1 MRRWA
6 LAAAL
11 LLLAG
16 AAAFRIGPSG
26 PRRESPATAPGVDV
40 PAPGEGSAPP
50 PPKGDPLVLFR
61 GNAAC
66 DEIRTLEHR
75 VRLYRKALGLPSDE
89 WIRLLNQIRISA
101 GELWDAPPPVASD
114 AELAFKPGAY
124 AQVQAAALE
133 LSRLA
138 GYYYDAARARNAAAV
153 ASYRPAFDERWGS
166 FQALVLR
173 SLRP

>member
-16 AAAFRIGPSG
+16 AAALRVGPTV
-26 PRRESPATAPGVDV
+26 PRRQLPAPAVDV
-40 PAPGEGSAPP
+40 PAPEAGAAPP
-50 PPKGDPLVLFR
+50 PAKGDPLVLFR

-66 DEIRTLEHR
+66 DGVRTLEHR
-75 VRLYRKALGLPSDE
+75 VRLYRKALGLPGDE

-114 AELAFKPGAY
+114 AELAFAPGAF
-124 AQVQAAALE
+124 AQVQAAARE

-138 GYYYDAARARNAAAV
+138 GDYYDAARARNAPAV
-153 ASYRPAFDERWGS
+153 ASYRPAFEERWDS
-166 FQALVLR
+166 FQALVHR